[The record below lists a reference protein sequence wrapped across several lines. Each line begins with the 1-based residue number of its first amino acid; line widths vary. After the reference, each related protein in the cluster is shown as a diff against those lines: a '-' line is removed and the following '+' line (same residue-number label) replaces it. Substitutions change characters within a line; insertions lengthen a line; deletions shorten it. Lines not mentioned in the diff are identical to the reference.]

1 MPTFGEQGLV
11 CLLIGGIDSHVNDR
25 VRSHL
30 VKRHKLK
37 GRGTRQ
43 FSTVTVLGLGEL
55 GVLSLGTS
63 SA

>member
-1 MPTFGEQGLV
+1 MAAHDPVE
-11 CLLIGGIDSHVNDR
+11 R
-25 VRSHL
+25 VLSIRGMRIL

-43 FSTVTVLGLGEL
+43 FSNATVFGEL
-55 GVLSLGTS
+55 GVLSLGTP